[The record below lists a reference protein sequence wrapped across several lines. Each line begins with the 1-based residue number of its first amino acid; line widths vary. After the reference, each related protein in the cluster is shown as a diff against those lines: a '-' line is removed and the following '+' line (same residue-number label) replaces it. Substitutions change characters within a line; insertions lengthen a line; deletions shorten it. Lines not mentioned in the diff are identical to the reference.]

1 MPLTRPTPEQLRDRI
16 QAEFDVLLPGADPR
30 RRRSIEGVLA
40 RVQALVSHELL
51 GAIEWASRQ
60 MHVATADADE
70 LPVRAAVWGVTPAPP
85 ALARGQVV
93 LSGNVGAVVP
103 AGAELRRADDSR
115 YLTQADCVI
124 GSGGTGSVEV
134 VATITGPE
142 RNAPAMTSLALIE
155 PVANVQSLALVDVD
169 GIGGGVGVEGVESL
183 RARTRARI
191 QEPPQGGAAPDYVA
205 WVREVV
211 GNTRVWV
218 RSITPEVGSLSVSFV
233 MPDATIPDPSTVAL
247 VAAKIDQKRPVTAKM
262 VYVAAPVA
270 HLVAFTI
277 ALSPDSVALR
287 QAVAAELADMF
298 AREAEP
304 GGTIPRSRLG
314 AAISAAAGEY
324 SHVLTLPA
332 GDVVSAPGTIAR
344 LGVITW
350 L

>member
-1 MPLTRPTPEQLRDRI
+1 MPMARPTPEQLRDRI

-60 MHVATADADE
+60 MHIATAGEEE
-70 LPVRAAVWGVTPAPP
+70 LPERAAVWGITPTPA
-85 ALARGQVV
+85 ASARGLVV
-93 LSGNVGAVVP
+93 LTGNVGGVVP

-115 YLTQADCVI
+115 YLTQADCTI
-124 GSGGTGSVEV
+124 GPGGTGSVEV
-134 VATITGPE
+134 VAALPGAE
-142 RNAPAMTSLALIE
+142 RNAPPMTSLALIE

-169 GIGGGVGVEGVESL
+169 GLGGGLSAEGLEGL
-183 RARTRARI
+183 RARARARI
-191 QEPPQGGAAPDYVA
+191 QEPPHGGAAHDYVA

-211 GNTRVWV
+211 GNTKVWV
-218 RSITPEVGSLSVSFV
+218 RPITPEVGSLSVSFI
-233 MPDATIPDPSTVAL
+233 MPDASIPDPATVDL
-247 VAAKIDQKRPVTAKM
+247 VAQNIDAKRPVTASM

-277 ALSPDSVALR
+277 QLSPDSVANR
-287 QAVAAELADMF
+287 QAVSAELADMF

-304 GGTIPRSRLG
+304 GGTLPRSRLG
-314 AAISAAAGEY
+314 AAISAAVGEY